1 MIDLIGLSNGA
12 VLEQIIKDEDLVFRK
27 INVDWFLMVMEAMIE
42 E

>member
-27 INVDWFLMVMEAMIE
+27 INVDWFLMIMEEMLQQ
-42 E
+42 